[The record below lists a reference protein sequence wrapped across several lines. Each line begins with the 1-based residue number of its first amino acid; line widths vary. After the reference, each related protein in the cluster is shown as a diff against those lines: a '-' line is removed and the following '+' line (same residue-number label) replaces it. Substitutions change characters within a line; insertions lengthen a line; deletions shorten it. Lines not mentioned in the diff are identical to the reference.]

1 MPGYETRA
9 LARDP
14 RDGTEI
20 EIVQWLRFG
29 SGGYLR
35 MVGFAPRESWT
46 QTFMR
51 FRALRD
57 SLDAR

>member
-1 MPGYETRA
+1 MLFRSK
-9 LARDP
+9 DP
-14 RDGTEI
+14 RDGTDI

-35 MVGFAPRESWT
+35 MVAFGPKDKWSESFT
-46 QTFMR
+46 R
-51 FRALRD
+51 FRAVRD